1 MDTVIV
7 AFESDS
13 LCRKFRDLLEGS
25 GSAACLIC
33 HSGSQVR
40 RAAAAQPIYCVVC
53 GTRLSDGPAEWLCG
67 DLPPFCS
74 LLMVGP
80 AHQLALCSDPD
91 IFKLPTPIRREEALS
106 TVSLLLQFGHRMERY
121 TRHRRSPLEQDLIA
135 RAKALLMERDGLT
148 EEQAT
153 GPSRSG
159 VWTRASHW
167 SRPPGGPSPGRRLS
181 CGIFPPA
188 GAYPSS
194 RPGAPAAP
202 RKE

>member
-1 MDTVIV
+1 MDTIIV
-7 AFESDS
+7 AFENTALSQRFSDLMES
-13 LCRKFRDLLEGS
+13 TGTARCLTCRS
-25 GSAACLIC
+25 GD
-33 HSGSQVR
+33 QVR
-40 RAAAAQPIYCVVC
+40 RLLNKQQAYCVVC
-53 GTRLSDGPAEWLCG
+53 SPHFRDGPAEWLCG

-148 EEQAT
+148 EEQAHRT
-153 GPSRSG
+153 LQKRSMDQG
-159 VWTRASHW
+159 LTLVHTARRTLAQ
-167 SRPPGGPSPGRRLS
+167 GGG
-181 CGIFPPA
+181 
-188 GAYPSS
+188 
-194 RPGAPAAP
+194 
-202 RKE
+202 

>member
-74 LLMVGP
+74 LLVVGP

-106 TVSLLLQFGHRMERY
+106 TVSLLLQFGHRM
-121 TRHRRSPLEQDLIA
+121 DLIA

-148 EEQAT
+148 EEQAHRT
-153 GPSRSG
+153 LQKRSMDQG
-159 VWTRASHW
+159 LTLVQTARRTLAQ
-167 SRPPGGPSPGRRLS
+167 GGG
-181 CGIFPPA
+181 
-188 GAYPSS
+188 
-194 RPGAPAAP
+194 
-202 RKE
+202 

>member
-40 RAAAAQPIYCVVC
+40 RAAAAPPIYCVVC

-148 EEQAT
+148 EEQAHRT
-153 GPSRSG
+153 LQKRSMDQG
-159 VWTRASHW
+159 LTLVQTARRTLAQ
-167 SRPPGGPSPGRRLS
+167 GGG
-181 CGIFPPA
+181 
-188 GAYPSS
+188 
-194 RPGAPAAP
+194 
-202 RKE
+202 